1 MVCIIVSIYFD
12 SPQLRIQNKLY
23 KTLDY
28 WSRDMLNFNFWE
40 KGLGKVSPPYFTFD
54 FARKMFLM
62 LYSINWPNLIV
73 WFPLLFEILGNIG
86 TAIVCLPVCDVINFE
101 IILIF
106 LIKQFFYMNKKSR
119 QTANCTFNPDMSLC

>member
-12 SPQLRIQNKLY
+12 SPQLGIQNKLY

-40 KGLGKVSPPYFTFD
+40 KGLGKVSPPYFMFD

-106 LIKQFFYMNKKSR
+106 LIKQFFYMNKKPT